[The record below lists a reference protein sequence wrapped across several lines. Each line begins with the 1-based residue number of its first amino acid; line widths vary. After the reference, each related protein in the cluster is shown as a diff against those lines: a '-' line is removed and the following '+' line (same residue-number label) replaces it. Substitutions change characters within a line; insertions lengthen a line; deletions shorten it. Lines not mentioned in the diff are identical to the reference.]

1 MSKSKI
7 YLALQVVVCIALVV
21 LLSVSAIGIY
31 QEGIVRKAEHPME
44 SVYTPENVA
53 GKFAPIAPL
62 FFAGLGLMIAGLVL
76 GAKDENAEK
85 PVKDAEISRDL
96 IVSRVA
102 QPSAE
107 MTAEHNRQKK
117 LKWLGWGL
125 FSLCMVPILVFL
137 LNPAHF
143 PEADPESMF
152 YGLLRVFLPWAAVG
166 LGALA
171 VTGLLREKSVLRETK
186 AAQEQMKAEKAGKTA
201 NAAADVP
208 AVSPSSKTRIA
219 QVILLIAAVTCILA
233 GILNGS
239 AMDVLY
245 KAITICTECV
255 GLG

>member
-171 VTGLLREKSVLRETK
+171 VTSVLREKSVLRETK
-186 AAQEQMKAEKAGKTA
+186 AAQERMKAEKAEKTED
-201 NAAADVP
+201 AAAGT
-208 AVSPSSKTRIA
+208 PSVNPSAKTRNA
-219 QVILLIAAVTCILA
+219 QVVLLIAAIVLILA
-233 GILNGS
+233 GVFNGS